1 MVTNI
6 DGFNSNNMEGFEF
19 KASIT
24 QEVKLN
30 PIHHKSQFFT
40 VVPVPWSSKFGSS
53 NWVLA
58 IACKNFLDQALL

>member
-6 DGFNSNNMEGFEF
+6 DGFNSNDMEGFEF

-40 VVPVPWSSKFGSS
+40 VVQCHGAVNLGPQIGS
-53 NWVLA
+53 
-58 IACKNFLDQALL
+58 LLLHARIF